1 MCIALRYDTLIRP
14 LEMPSIF
21 SRMITERYSL
31 VSAHTLAALRF
42 VRSTSARRP
51 VGPSARR
58 STRAGDRGRPAAST
72 APPGH
77 DALAVPF
84 FRQHRLEEEAGISR

>member
-1 MCIALRYDTLIRP
+1 MYIQYEWDTMRAMNTDEECKCALRSYDTLIALWAALRA

-51 VGPSARR
+51 VGPSFY
-58 STRAGDRGRPAAST
+58 P
-72 APPGH
+72 
-77 DALAVPF
+77 
-84 FRQHRLEEEAGISR
+84 SR

>member
-1 MCIALRYDTLIRP
+1 
-14 LEMPSIF
+14 MPSIF

-42 VRSTSARRP
+42 VRSPSARRP
-51 VGPSARR
+51 VVLPEQVIEVV
-58 STRAGDRGRPAAST
+58 RPAAST

-84 FRQHRLEEEAGISR
+84 FRLHRLEEEAGILR

>member
-1 MCIALRYDTLIRP
+1 
-14 LEMPSIF
+14 MPSIF

-42 VRSTSARRP
+42 VRSPSARRP

-58 STRAGDRGRPAAST
+58 PVVLPEQVIEVVRPAAST

-84 FRQHRLEEEAGISR
+84 FRLHRLEEEAGILR

>member
-1 MCIALRYDTLIRP
+1 
-14 LEMPSIF
+14 MPSIF

-42 VRSTSARRP
+42 VRSTSARRHVVLP
-51 VGPSARR
+51 EQVIEVV
-58 STRAGDRGRPAAST
+58 RPAAST

-84 FRQHRLEEEAGISR
+84 FRQHRLEEEAGILR